1 MNQQTLKQGSDSC
14 ERSVRFVDRAPP
26 TGQAQSMD
34 NRIRNLETHAVE
46 TRDRLTRIETTLE
59 HVATVD
65 ALATHSVEL
74 RKEISDSKSELR
86 KEMGDMKSELVKAMG
101 DMNISLIKHMESI
114 RSDLMK
120 WFVAVALA
128 LAALAFT
135 AAKYVP

>member
-1 MNQQTLKQGSDSC
+1 
-14 ERSVRFVDRAPP
+14 
-26 TGQAQSMD
+26 MD

-59 HVATVD
+59 HVATVE

-74 RKEISDSKSELR
+74 RKEISDSKSELRKEIADSKSELR

>member
-1 MNQQTLKQGSDSC
+1 
-14 ERSVRFVDRAPP
+14 
-26 TGQAQSMD
+26 MD